1 MVVMGGSVAS
11 APVRRPAVKTAVLGR
26 LENVSVQVNYPRPI
40 GAVEEVPVNI
50 LVLGVGNLL
59 LSDEGVGVRALE
71 EIQQRL
77 EIPAGV
83 ELLDGG
89 TSGME
94 LLGYIQ
100 GRDALIIL
108 DAVTCNKPAGTI
120 IRLEGDQVP
129 ALFRKKI
136 SPHQLGISDL
146 IAAARLTDS
155 LPGKVVLFGIQPEL
169 LDTGLELS
177 DRVAAALDELTGMVA
192 LELEALG
199 VPIALKTKARSAE
212 ARHDCFAIAAG

>member
-1 MVVMGGSVAS
+1 MGCRGFDAS
-11 APVRRPAVKTAVLGR
+11 IRAGTPMNCDARGD
-26 LENVSVQVNYPRPI
+26 YPRI
-40 GAVEEVPVNI
+40 KGFIVNI

-71 EIQQRL
+71 VFEKRFEL
-77 EIPAGV
+77 PAGV

-108 DAVTCNKPAGTI
+108 DAVTSEKPPGTI
-120 IRLEGDQVP
+120 VRMEGDQVP

-155 LPGKVVLFGIQPEL
+155 LPEKVVLFGIEPKA

-177 DRVAAALDELTGMVA
+177 DEVAGA
-192 LELEALG
+192 LEVLAVLVAHELEGLG
-199 VPIALKTKARSAE
+199 AVVAVRTGTAMPARTGSGMLRAPPP
-212 ARHDCFAIAAG
+212 C

>member
-1 MVVMGGSVAS
+1 M
-11 APVRRPAVKTAVLGR
+11 
-26 LENVSVQVNYPRPI
+26 
-40 GAVEEVPVNI
+40 NI

-71 EIQQRL
+71 VIERRFVL
-77 EIPAGV
+77 PAGV

-89 TSGME
+89 TAGME

-100 GRDALIIL
+100 GRDALVIL
-108 DAVTCNKPAGTI
+108 DAVTCNKPPGTI
-120 IRLEGDQVP
+120 VRIEGDEVP

-136 SPHQLGISDL
+136 SPHQLGLSDL

-155 LPGKVVLFGIQPEL
+155 LPGKVVLFGVEPKE

-177 DRVAAALDELTGMVA
+177 DQVAGILEQLAQQVA
-192 LELEALG
+192 LELETLG
-199 VPIALKTKARSAE
+199 VILLRRAMPGRKVARTGSAALCATP
-212 ARHDCFAIAAG
+212 AG

>member
-1 MVVMGGSVAS
+1 
-11 APVRRPAVKTAVLGR
+11 
-26 LENVSVQVNYPRPI
+26 
-40 GAVEEVPVNI
+40 VNI

-59 LSDEGVGVRALE
+59 LMDEGLGVRALE
-71 EIQQRL
+71 TIEQRF

-83 ELLDGG
+83 ELMDGG

-108 DAVTCNKPAGTI
+108 DAVTCNKLPGTI
-120 IRLEGDQVP
+120 VRMEGDQVP

-136 SPHQLGISDL
+136 SPHQLGLSDL

-155 LPGKVVLFGIQPEL
+155 LPGKVVLFGVEPKDL
-169 LDTGLELS
+169 GTGLDLS
-177 DRVAAALDELTGMVA
+177 DPVAGSLEPLADLVA
-192 LELEALG
+192 LELENLG
-199 VPIALKTKARSAE
+199 VDMGLKVKTRHLPGRMASCALISAS
-212 ARHDCFAIAAG
+212 AG

>member
-1 MVVMGGSVAS
+1 
-11 APVRRPAVKTAVLGR
+11 
-26 LENVSVQVNYPRPI
+26 
-40 GAVEEVPVNI
+40 VNI

-59 LSDEGVGVRALE
+59 LMDEGLGVRALE
-71 EIQQRL
+71 TIEQRY

-83 ELLDGG
+83 ELMDGG

-108 DAVTCNKPAGTI
+108 DAVTCNKSPGTI
-120 IRLEGDQVP
+120 VRMEGDQVP

-136 SPHQLGISDL
+136 SPHQLGLSDL

-155 LPGKVVLFGIQPEL
+155 LPGKVVLFGVEPKEL
-169 LDTGLELS
+169 GTGLDLS
-177 DRVAAALDELTGMVA
+177 DTVAGILEQLADLVA
-192 LELEALG
+192 FELESLGADLAPKGGARQMPTRLCALM
-199 VPIALKTKARSAE
+199 PAP
-212 ARHDCFAIAAG
+212 AG